1 VQQRIGAEASTV
13 STLSVNGV
21 PAPPSHEVLGPH
33 AHRDRLGRPRAQLR
47 GKRTRTP
54 SPTSTSS
61 PARLPGRKFIAGEPM
76 KPPRR
81 ARRVVVDV
89 DRAADLLDHA
99 EVHHDHAVG
108 ERHRL
113 DLVVGDEDAG
123 GLQLPVQLLDLEAH
137 LHAQLGVEVGERLVE
152 QERGGLAHDRA
163 AHGDA
168 LALAAGERAR
178 LPVEEGP
185 SSRIFA
191 ARCTR
196 SLISSAACAGCAART
211 TCSRTRVMCG

>member
-1 VQQRIGAEASTV
+1 VTAV
-13 STLSVNGV
+13 
-21 PAPPSHEVLGPH
+21 APLARSSAGS
-33 AHRDRLGRPRAQLR
+33 G
-47 GKRTRTP
+47 TRTP

-76 KPPRR
+76 KP
-81 ARRVVVDV
+81 ATKSERVVVDV

-163 AHGDA
+163 PHGHA
-168 LALAAGERAR
+168 LALPAGERAR
-178 LPVEEGP
+178 LPVEE
-185 SSRIFA
+185 A
-191 ARCTR
+191 AQLEDLRRALHALVDLRGGMRRMR
-196 SLISSAACAGCAART
+196 SPYDMFSYT
-211 TCSRTRVMCG
+211 VMCG